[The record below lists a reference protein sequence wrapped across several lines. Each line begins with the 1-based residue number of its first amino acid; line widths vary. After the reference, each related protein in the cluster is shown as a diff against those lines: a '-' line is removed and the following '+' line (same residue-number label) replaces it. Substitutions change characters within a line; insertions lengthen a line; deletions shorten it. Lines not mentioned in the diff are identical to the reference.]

1 VSSIDLF
8 SIIASI
14 CGLTL
19 PTQNIDAVDILP
31 LLHGKDVKPRRY
43 FYYYYDKNNLKAVRR
58 DDWK

>member
-14 CGLTL
+14 CGITL
-19 PTQNIDAVDILP
+19 PTQNIDGVDILP

-43 FYYYYDKNNLKAVRR
+43 FYYYYYKNNLKAVR
-58 DDWK
+58 

>member
-14 CGLTL
+14 FGITL
-19 PTQNIDAVDILP
+19 PTQNIDGVDILP

-43 FYYYYDKNNLKAVRR
+43 FYYYYYKNNLKAVR
-58 DDWK
+58 